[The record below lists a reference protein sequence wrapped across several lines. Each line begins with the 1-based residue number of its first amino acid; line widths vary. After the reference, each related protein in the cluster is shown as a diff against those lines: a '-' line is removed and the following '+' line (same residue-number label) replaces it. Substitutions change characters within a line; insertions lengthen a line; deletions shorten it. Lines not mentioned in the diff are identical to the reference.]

1 MAVWSYWNQ
10 ILADV
15 LINLLEQFILFPR
28 IRFQQDIDQVIFQ
41 YPNAQCPVY
50 HHVMFPVSFFFV
62 QFRLGITDDVLRKVA
77 DIDRAVYILQQQ
89 DRLGPCKILY
99 LQAVFECLLCRF
111 NPPSHMVQFGYL
123 LAAKG
128 FRWQICEEH
137 FFLVFR
143 QRHFDHPQGNVPDPF
158 HPPAHIRS
166 FIMSDPAFVQMDVH
180 PCVRCRQSGLFFFM
194 ITGFE
199 TRKE

>member
-50 HHVMFPVSFFFV
+50 HHLMFPVSFFFV

-77 DIDRAVYILQQQ
+77 DIDCAVYILQQQ

-99 LQAVFECLLCRF
+99 LQAVFESLVCRF

-123 LAAKG
+123 LAGKG
-128 FRWQICEEH
+128 FRWQICDEH
-137 FFLVFR
+137 FFLVFL
-143 QRHFDHPQGNVPDPF
+143 
-158 HPPAHIRS
+158 A
-166 FIMSDPAFVQMDVH
+166 AA
-180 PCVRCRQSGLFFFM
+180 L
-194 ITGFE
+194 
-199 TRKE
+199 